1 MIPSFTGMETALSGL
16 QAYQAAIDTT
26 GQNISNANTPG
37 YSRQVVNLTES
48 DPLDIPAMSNVNGT
62 GGQLGTGVDVSS
74 ISRIRDQFLDI
85 QYRAQNATSGAA
97 TQAST
102 DLTAAQSAVTNGS
115 VSTQLQSF
123 WTAWGAVAANPPGST
138 GAAAAFQSLVGA
150 ATSLT
155 QSFNSVSS
163 QLSAVQSGDAQQL
176 ASLTGANGQVQND
189 VNQIAALNG
198 QISQSMAAGQTPND
212 LLDQRDH
219 ALDDL
224 SGFGALSVTN
234 GSNGMVTVGFTLAP
248 SSPGLAA
255 PAPFTLVSGTTA
267 TDLSTPPPPPWRI
280 TIWPKPSR
288 PKATPGRPW
297 SAITLC
303 LRGSRNPTKPCVTTP
318 NFHTC

>member
-1 MIPSFTGMETALSGL
+1 MGTRGMTPAGAARARRTRSAPAVTACSIWRYSDMIPSFTGMETALSGL

-138 GAAAAFQSLVGA
+138 GSAAAFQSLVGA
-150 ATSLT
+150 AT
-155 QSFNSVSS
+155 
-163 QLSAVQSGDAQQL
+163 
-176 ASLTGANGQVQND
+176 
-189 VNQIAALNG
+189 
-198 QISQSMAAGQTPND
+198 
-212 LLDQRDH
+212 
-219 ALDDL
+219 
-224 SGFGALSVTN
+224 
-234 GSNGMVTVGFTLAP
+234 
-248 SSPGLAA
+248 
-255 PAPFTLVSGTTA
+255 
-267 TDLSTPPPPPWRI
+267 
-280 TIWPKPSR
+280 
-288 PKATPGRPW
+288 
-297 SAITLC
+297 
-303 LRGSRNPTKPCVTTP
+303 
-318 NFHTC
+318 